1 MKKLFVLLM
10 VGMCSQDFCMNPE
23 AVSNGENVLG
33 MNSTMDDMQFVTN
46 AFLRYCTNHEQDA
59 PIVESPQQ
67 VLLDASRCLSNCIE
81 FDRANM
87 DGKAIDVE
95 AVMAECPLDHSMFDD
110 DELTGLIGQ
119 LRRNLYNIE
128 NEINDI
134 HRSLYAMPLGFVSNM
149 YTKSLANVRF
159 HYDALYYLVNFVDA
173 DQYPI
178 EVRSRAINVL
188 DIIIKSYGRYMV
200 EMGRNIK
207 SRNPAAESDQCSVC

>member
-33 MNSTMDDMQFVTN
+33 MNRTMDDMQFATN
-46 AFLRYCTNHEQDA
+46 EFLRYCTNHEQDA

-87 DGKAIDVE
+87 NSCGIYFDA
-95 AVMAECPLDHSMFDD
+95 AMAECPLEHTIFDD
-110 DELTGLIGQ
+110 NELTTLIEQ
-119 LRRNLYNIE
+119 MRMNLYFME
-128 NEINDI
+128 HEINDV
-134 HRSLYAMPLGFVSNM
+134 HSSLYELPLNLVLRM
-149 YTKSLANVRF
+149 YTRGLTNVRF
-159 HYDALYYLVNFVDA
+159 HYNALYYLVNFVDA

-178 EVRSRAINVL
+178 EVRSRAINML
-188 DIIIKSYGRYMV
+188 DIIIKSYGKYMF
-200 EMGRNIK
+200 ELGRNIK
-207 SRNPAAESDQCSVC
+207 SRISAA